1 MKWKLHS
8 AALVA
13 AINLALTS
21 SVLAMPTG
29 GVVASG
35 NVTGLDNGTVAN
47 GGTIAT
53 AGGPAVINWGAFSL
67 LKGESLTVNTVNGAL
82 LNRVTGTQLS
92 ELRGFLTQTGAH
104 PMLLINP
111 NGIIVG
117 GTASIN
123 AQSLILSTLNMTND
137 AFKAANV
144 APNNGAVFTGDKAA
158 NKIQVDSGAQLNISE
173 LLQMFGGTV
182 NVADNVTFSVP
193 DGNSDKNLNIALG
206 AGGQISATYGGSSAQ
221 DNHVLVN
228 NAAKDNTVTVGAL
241 AKPLGN
247 SGRTAR
253 IDLAGGAVS
262 LNGTVIKVDDVK
274 DAPSIDSGVYL
285 VAANKADFDGAKMT
299 VI

>member
-35 NVTGLDNGTVAN
+35 SVTGLDNGTVAS

-67 LKGESLTVNTVNGAL
+67 LNGERLNVNTVDGAL

-137 AFKAANV
+137 AFKTANGET
-144 APNNGAVFTGDKAA
+144 NNEAVFTDGKAA
-158 NKIQVDSGAQLNISE
+158 NGITVENGAKLNISE

-193 DGNSDKNLNIALG
+193 DGDSSNNLNIALG
-206 AGGQISATYGGSSAQ
+206 AGSQISTTYGGSSAQ

-228 NAAKDNTVTVGAL
+228 KAAKDNTVTVGASSL
-241 AKPLGN
+241 EN
-247 SGRTAR
+247 NGRTAR
-253 IDLAGGAVS
+253 VDLAGGAVS
-262 LNGTVIKVDDVK
+262 LNGTVIKVDDVN
-274 DAPSIDSGVYL
+274 DAKPMDSGV
-285 VAANKADFDGAKMT
+285 
-299 VI
+299 

>member
-35 NVTGLDNGTVAN
+35 SVTGIDNGTVAS

-67 LKGESLTVNTVNGAL
+67 LNGERLNVNTVDGAL

-92 ELRGFLTQTGAH
+92 ELRGILTQTGAH

-117 GTASIN
+117 GTASID
-123 AQSLILSTLNMTND
+123 AQSLILSTLSMTND
-137 AFKAANV
+137 AFKASNV
-144 APNNGAVFTGDKAA
+144 ASNNGAVFT
-158 NKIQVDSGAQLNISE
+158 
-173 LLQMFGGTV
+173 
-182 NVADNVTFSVP
+182 
-193 DGNSDKNLNIALG
+193 
-206 AGGQISATYGGSSAQ
+206 
-221 DNHVLVN
+221 
-228 NAAKDNTVTVGAL
+228 
-241 AKPLGN
+241 
-247 SGRTAR
+247 
-253 IDLAGGAVS
+253 
-262 LNGTVIKVDDVK
+262 
-274 DAPSIDSGVYL
+274 
-285 VAANKADFDGAKMT
+285 
-299 VI
+299 